1 MEKRQDR
8 TAGIPDKDSP
18 RRFPLAPVLL
28 LVFSLLFFPSPQAF
42 ALQLITHPNTE
53 ITEISRS
60 TARAIFSMRRQVWPD
75 GAAIRVFVF
84 PDKHKLHKAFAKQLL
99 GVFPH
104 QLRRAWDRKVFSGT
118 GQAPDTVQSEAE
130 MIEMIN
136 KTPGAIGYI
145 SKDNRDESV
154 QILEVE

>member
-42 ALQLITHPNTE
+42 ALQLITHPDTE
-53 ITEISRS
+53 ITEINRS

-84 PDKHKLHKAFAKQLL
+84 PDKHKLHNAFAKQLL
-99 GVFPH
+99 GVFPINFAAH
-104 QLRRAWDRKVFSGT
+104 GTEKSFQGPDRPPTPSSQRRK
-118 GQAPDTVQSEAE
+118 
-130 MIEMIN
+130 
-136 KTPGAIGYI
+136 
-145 SKDNRDESV
+145 
-154 QILEVE
+154 